1 VGVSYSLLL
10 RHLRNPQGAQK
21 IADILLHDV
30 VPVMY
35 LGYWL
40 IFIPNGSLRW
50 KVLSSGCPIR

>member
-1 VGVSYSLLL
+1 
-10 RHLRNPQGAQK
+10 LRNPQGAQK